1 MLEKLPLKGAFKI
14 DHFDQEGNHL
24 GTYNM
29 PNGIV
34 DVGINYLLDAGFN
47 GGTQNS
53 TLYMGLIDNSGFSS
67 LNAADTMGSHAG
79 WTEAVGYTEAGR
91 PEWDAG
97 AAASRQVTNADTTNF
112 SINGTATMYGIFIT
126 TVNTK
131 GGTTGI
137 LWSTAAFSS
146 TVATSNGDTLKV
158 TYTVSG

>member
-1 MLEKLPLKGAFKI
+1 MKEKLPLKGFFKI
-14 DHFDQEGNHL
+14 DHFNQEGEHL
-24 GTYNM
+24 GTYEG

-34 DVGINYLLDAGFN
+34 DVGLNYLLDAGFN

-53 TLYMGLIDNSGFSS
+53 SWYMGLIDNAAFST

-79 WTEAVGYTEAGR
+79 WTEAEGYTEAGR

-97 AAASRQVTNADTTNF
+97 AAGSRQVTNAATTNF

-131 GGTTGI
+131 GGSTGT